1 MHAWAD
7 TVEQFADAIR
17 NGSDLAPHVA
27 NSAGYPLMQGVEIY
41 RNNFRG
47 NLHDTLAT
55 AYPVIVELVGPDFF
69 KWLARKFIEQYP
81 SRSGNLHRY
90 GSEMADFLAHLAD
103 VRHLPYLPD
112 VAQLEWACHRAYYT
126 EDAAPLDVDRLHQIV
141 PEDYANLRWQLH
153 PACALISSRYPIAV
167 IWQAHQADASG
178 DFRIDLAD
186 GGDNVLVTRNETGVQ
201 VTRISPD
208 RLFWLQQLQHGATL
222 GAACEITLSTHPEF
236 DLTGA
241 LMQEVTQGVLIDFS
255 VAQGE

>member
-1 MHAWAD
+1 MQAWAD
-7 TVEQFADAIR
+7 TVGQFAAAIR
-17 NGSDLAPHVA
+17 GGSDLAPHIA
-27 NSAGYPLMQGVEIY
+27 NTAGYPLMQGVEVY

-55 AYPVIVELVGPDFF
+55 AYPVIVQLVGPDFF

-81 SRSGNLHRY
+81 SRSGNLHCY
-90 GSEMADFLAHLAD
+90 GLEMADFLAQLAG

-112 VAQLEWACHRAYYT
+112 VAQLEWACHRAYYA
-126 EDAAPLDVDRLHQIV
+126 EDAAPLDLGCLHQIA

-153 PACALISSRYPIAV
+153 PACALIASRYPIVA
-167 IWQAHQADASG
+167 IWQAHQPDTGG
-178 DFRIDLAD
+178 DFQIDLAV
-186 GGDNVLVTRNETGVQ
+186 GGEDALVTRNKTDVQ
-201 VTRISPD
+201 VSCISPD
-208 RLFWLQQLQHGATL
+208 RLFWLQQLQQGATL